1 MRPNEREKR
10 GGKKRQISLQ
20 YIQTRII
27 MRQKSKSTK
36 FSFNQ
41 CAAWLFCAA
50 TGIQRWHDNKQA
62 EEGREEKRKL
72 IKTTL
77 SGSQCRSMCKVTSEY
92 TGLYWNE
99 CIPRGVRITMAQHNE
114 DGGWMLRA
122 CCLCLR
128 LHWNEN
134 TPRQREQQRTR
145 EIDKHKLEK

>member
-1 MRPNEREKR
+1 MRPNETEKR
-10 GGKKRQISLQ
+10 DGIKRQISLQ
-20 YIQTRII
+20 YIRTRII

-41 CAAWLFCAA
+41 CAAWLFGAA
-50 TGIQRWHDNKQA
+50 TGIQRWHDKKQA
-62 EEGREEKRKL
+62 AEEREKKTKL
-72 IKTTL
+72 RKTTL

-92 TGLYWNE
+92 TWLYWNE
-99 CIPRGVRITMAQHNE
+99 CRMPRGVRITMDE
-114 DGGWMLRA
+114 WMLLRA

-134 TPRQREQQRTR
+134 TPRQRERQRTR